1 MRKTTILLASACAA
15 ALAGVAVAKVPAEVA
30 ARLGQD
36 LTPFGAEIAG
46 NADGSI
52 PAWDGG
58 LTAPPSGVKFDP
70 NAKGYP
76 DPFASDQ
83 PLYTITSANAG
94 SYGDKLTDGYKAL
107 LAKKSGY
114 KMPVYQSRRSCGYPS
129 FVYDANKKNATVGEL
144 LKTSDGQ
151 LDGNGV
157 SGAIMGA
164 PFPVLSNGLELVWNH
179 TLRYRSFKLTRQ
191 FAAFPVQTSGD
202 PISGKI
208 TFQDEAILRWS
219 DPSKAR
225 AEDLNNISLLYIAN
239 TVAPARLAG
248 NVVLV
253 HESLNAAVEPRK
265 AWQYNPGTRRVR
277 RAPDISYDNPGTNTD
292 GLSPSD
298 AFDGYNGA
306 PDRYDWQLVGKSEK
320 IVPYNTYKMSNASY
334 ADLVLNGSLNQD
346 LMRYE
351 LHRVWTVQATLRP
364 GTRHIYSRRVNHH
377 DEDSYSIV
385 ATELYD
391 GRGELWRVQEEPLL
405 SYYHVPLCGAA
416 GEMVYDLQDGRYLA
430 GSLRNEEPPVNYS
443 ANELTEARYS
453 PDAIRRLGTR

>member
-1 MRKTTILLASACAA
+1 MRKTTVLLASTCAV
-15 ALAGVAVAKVPAEVA
+15 ALAGLAVAKVPAEVA
-30 ARLGQD
+30 ARLGKD
-36 LTPFGAEIAG
+36 LTPFGAELAG

-58 LTAPPSGVKFDP
+58 LTAPPAGVTFDP

-83 PLYTITSANAG
+83 PLFTITSGNAG

-114 KMPVYQSRRSCGYPS
+114 KMPVYQTRRSCGYPS
-129 FVYDANKKNATVGEL
+129 FVYDANKKNATIGEL
-144 LKTSDGQ
+144 LKTADGQ

-164 PFPVLSNGLELVWNH
+164 PFPILSNGLEAVWNH

-191 FAAFPVQTSGD
+191 FAAFPVQASGD

-208 TFQDEAILRWS
+208 TFQDESILRWS

-225 AEDLNNISLLYIAN
+225 AEDLNNISLYYIAN
-239 TVAPARLAG
+239 TIAPARLAG

-292 GLSPSD
+292 GLSTSD

-320 IVPYNTYKMSNASY
+320 FVAYNNYKMTNASY

-364 GTRHIYSRRVNHH
+364 GTRHIYSRRVKHF
-377 DEDSYSIV
+377 DEDTYALLS
-385 ATELYD
+385 AELYD
-391 GRGELWRVQEEPLL
+391 GRGELWRVQEEPQIA
-405 SYYHVPLCGAA
+405 YYHVPLCGLA

-430 GSLRNEEPPVNYS
+430 GSLRNEEPPVNYN
-443 ANELTEARYS
+443 ANELNEARYS

>member
-1 MRKTTILLASACAA
+1 MRKTTLLLASTCAV
-15 ALAGVAVAKVPAEVA
+15 ALAGLAAAKVPAEVA

-36 LTPFGAEIAG
+36 LTPFGAELAG

-58 LTAPPSGVKFDP
+58 LTAPPSGVTFDP

-83 PLYTITSANAG
+83 PLFTITSGNAG

-107 LAKKSGY
+107 LAKKAGY
-114 KMPVYQSRRSCGYPS
+114 KMPVYQSRRSCGFPS

-144 LKTSDGQ
+144 LKTADGQ

-202 PISGKI
+202 PVSGKI

-225 AEDLNNISLLYIAN
+225 AEDLNNISLYYIAN
-239 TVAPARLAG
+239 TIAPARLAG

-292 GLSPSD
+292 GLSTSD

-320 IVPYNTYKMSNASY
+320 FIPVNDYKMANATY
-334 ADLVLNGSLNQD
+334 AELVLNGSLNQD

-351 LHRVWTVQATLRP
+351 LHRVWTVQATLRA
-364 GTRHIYSRRVNHH
+364 GTRHIYSRRVNHQ
-377 DEDSYSIV
+377 DEDSYAIV

-391 GRGELWRVQEEPLL
+391 GRGELWRVQEEPQIA
-405 SYYHVPLCGAA
+405 YYHVPLCGLA

-443 ANELTEARYS
+443 ANELTESRYS
-453 PDAIRRLGTR
+453 PDAIRRMGTR

>member
-36 LTPFGAEIAG
+36 LTPFGAELAG

-58 LTAPPSGVKFDP
+58 LTAPPSGVSFDP

-83 PLYTITSANAG
+83 PLFTITASNAG

-114 KMPVYQSRRSCGYPS
+114 KMPVYQTRRSCGYPS
-129 FVYDANKKNATVGEL
+129 FVYDANKKNATIGEL
-144 LKTSDGQ
+144 LKASDGS

-157 SGAIMGA
+157 AGAIMGA
-164 PFPVLSNGLELVWNH
+164 PFPIPSNGLEFVWNH

-191 FAAFPVQTSGD
+191 FAAFPVQVSGD
-202 PISGKI
+202 PVSGKI

-239 TVAPARLAG
+239 TIAPARLAG

-292 GLSPSD
+292 GLSTSD

-306 PDRYDWQLVGKSEK
+306 PDRYNWQIVGKSEK
-320 IVPYNTYKMSNASY
+320 FVAYNNYKMTNASY

-364 GTRHIYSRRVNHH
+364 GTRHIYSRRVNHF
-377 DEDSYSIV
+377 DEDNYSILS
-385 ATELYD
+385 TELYD
-391 GRGELWRVQEEPLL
+391 GRGELWRVQEEPQIA
-405 SYYHVPLCGAA
+405 YYHVPLCGLA

-430 GSLRNEEPPVNYS
+430 GSLRNEEPPVNYT
-443 ANELTEARYS
+443 ANELNEARYS
-453 PDAIRRLGTR
+453 PDAIRRMGTR

>member
-1 MRKTTILLASACAA
+1 MRKTTILLASTCAV
-15 ALAGVAVAKVPAEVA
+15 ALAGAAAAKVPAEVA
-30 ARLGQD
+30 ARLGKD
-36 LTPFGAEIAG
+36 LTPFGAEVAG

-58 LTAPPSGVKFDP
+58 LTAPPSGVSFDP

-76 DPFASDQ
+76 DPFASDA
-83 PLYTITSANAG
+83 PLYTVTSGNAG
-94 SYGDKLTDGYKAL
+94 SYGDKLTEGYKTL

-129 FVYDANKKNATVGEL
+129 FVYDANKKNATIGEL

-164 PFPVLSNGLELVWNH
+164 PFPILSNGLEAVWNH

-202 PISGKI
+202 PLSGKI

-225 AEDLNNISLLYIAN
+225 AEDLNNISLYYIAN
-239 TVAPARLAG
+239 TIAPARLAG

-277 RAPDISYDNPGTNTD
+277 RAPDISFDNPGTNTD
-292 GLSPSD
+292 GLSTSD
-298 AFDGYNGA
+298 AFDGYNGS
-306 PDRYDWQLVGKSEK
+306 PERYDWQLIGKSEK
-320 IVPYNTYKMSNASY
+320 IVPYNNYKMANSTY
-334 ADLVLNGSLNQD
+334 AELVLNGSINQD

-351 LHRVWTVQATLRP
+351 LHRVWTTQATLRP
-364 GTRHIYSRRVNHH
+364 GTRHVYSRRVNHQ
-377 DEDSYSIV
+377 DEDNYSILAV
-385 ATELYD
+385 DLYD
-391 GRGELWRVQEEPLL
+391 GRGELWRMQEEPQIA
-405 SYYHVPLCGAA
+405 YYHVPLCGLA
-416 GEMVYDLQDGRYLA
+416 GEIVYDLQDGRYLA
-430 GSLRNEEPPVNYS
+430 GSLRNEEPPVNYT
-443 ANELTEARYS
+443 ANELNEARYS

>member
-1 MRKTTILLASACAA
+1 MRKTTILLASTCAV
-15 ALAGVAVAKVPAEVA
+15 ALAGVAAAKVPAEVA

-36 LTPFGAEIAG
+36 LTPFGAEVAG

-58 LTAPPSGVKFDP
+58 LTAPPSGVSFDP

-76 DPFASDQ
+76 DPFASDA
-83 PLYTITSANAG
+83 PLYTVTSGNAG

-107 LAKKSGY
+107 LSKKSGY

-129 FVYDANKKNATVGEL
+129 FVYDANKKNATIGEL
-144 LKTSDGQ
+144 LKASDGS

-164 PFPVLSNGLELVWNH
+164 PFPVLSNGLEAVWNH

-202 PISGKI
+202 PIGGKI

-225 AEDLNNISLLYIAN
+225 AEDLNNISLYYIAN
-239 TVAPARLAG
+239 TIAPARLAG

-292 GLSPSD
+292 GLSTSD

-306 PDRYDWQLVGKSEK
+306 PDRYDWMLVGKSEK
-320 IVPYNTYKMSNASY
+320 IVPYNNYKMTNASY
-334 ADLVLNGSLNQD
+334 AELVLNGTLNQD

-364 GTRHIYSRRVNHH
+364 GTRHVYSRRVNHQ
-377 DEDSYSIV
+377 DEDTYSIL

-391 GRGELWRVQEEPLL
+391 GRGELWRMQEEPQIA
-405 SYYHVPLCGAA
+405 YYHVPLCGLA
-416 GEMVYDLQDGRYLA
+416 GEIVYDLQDGRYLA
-430 GSLRNEEPPVNYS
+430 GSLRNEEPPVNYT
-443 ANELTEARYS
+443 ANELNDARYS